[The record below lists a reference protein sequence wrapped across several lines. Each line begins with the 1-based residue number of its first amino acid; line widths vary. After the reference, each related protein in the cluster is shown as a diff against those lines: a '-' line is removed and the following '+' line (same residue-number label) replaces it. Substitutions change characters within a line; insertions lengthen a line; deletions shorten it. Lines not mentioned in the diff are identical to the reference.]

1 MNGVKGFEREV
12 FIRSFTAK
20 DGREV
25 RLRFPRWSGL
35 DDMLELISS
44 LVEEGAKITATEK
57 KTRDEEVIGSRVPPP
72 RWRRISGY
80 LSRRRWMGDSPV

>member
-1 MNGVKGFEREV
+1 LNGVKGFEREV

-44 LVEEGAKITATEK
+44 LVEEGAEILTLNIFATSK
-57 KTRDEEVIGSRVPPP
+57 RLGTSTRNLDTG
-72 RWRRISGY
+72 W
-80 LSRRRWMGDSPV
+80 